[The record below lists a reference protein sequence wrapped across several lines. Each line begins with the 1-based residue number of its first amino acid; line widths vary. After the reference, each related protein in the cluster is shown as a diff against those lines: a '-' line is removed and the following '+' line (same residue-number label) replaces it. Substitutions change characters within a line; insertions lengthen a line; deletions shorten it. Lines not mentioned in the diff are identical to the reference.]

1 MMSTVAVGTVM
12 FKLVMPPPEMICPK
26 NLSVPSTKVSSVMG
40 TSITVSVLPP
50 GNVIGIALARV
61 YPV

>member
-1 MMSTVAVGTVM
+1 M
-12 FKLVMPPPEMICPK
+12 FKFDMPPPEMIRPV
-26 NLSVPSTKVSSVMG
+26 NVSVPSTKRSLVIF
-40 TSITVSVLPP
+40 TSITVCTLPA